1 MTNSPAGPPLD
12 GDTESRIAGD
22 GMAGSGEDANSDVCA
37 TSLAMADH
45 NLRQPPQVMGGA
57 HGVLARIPY
66 GGAAQAQPARPED
79 ATRQLADTAD
89 RHLRGASAAGD
100 EHATAA
106 RRVVDGTIAAGSTL
120 HPPRAG
126 SSTRSPHRLPSARE
140 VAATWLLCVFIAVL
154 AFGATS
160 GLHNSEPPAA
170 TVANKTAIRWHM
182 RAVCT
187 PPLPCAEG
195 ATTILEPW

>member
-1 MTNSPAGPPLD
+1 MIDRPTEPALD

-22 GMAGSGEDANSDVCA
+22 GMAGSGDANSDVCA
-37 TSLAMADH
+37 TSLAMAGH

-57 HGVLARIPY
+57 HGVLARIPH

-79 ATRQLADTAD
+79 ATRQLADTAYG
-89 RHLRGASAAGD
+89 RLRAASAAGEED
-100 EHATAA
+100 VTAA
-106 RRVVDGTIAAGSTL
+106 RRAADGALSVGSTL
-120 HPPRAG
+120 PCPVARL
-126 SSTRSPHRLPSARE
+126 STRSPQRLPSGRG
-140 VAATWLLCVFIAVL
+140 VAAAWLLCVFIAVL

-160 GLHNSEPPAA
+160 GLRNSEPPAD
-170 TVANKTAIRWHM
+170 TLTKRTAVRWHT

-195 ATTILEPW
+195 GTAILEP

>member
-1 MTNSPAGPPLD
+1 MIDRPPGPPLD
-12 GDTESRIAGD
+12 GDTDSRIAGD
-22 GMAGSGEDANSDVCA
+22 GMAGSGDANSDVCA
-37 TSLAMADH
+37 TSLARAGH

-57 HGVLARIPY
+57 HDVLAPIPH

-79 ATRQLADTAD
+79 TTTLLADTAD
-89 RHLRGASAAGD
+89 GRLRAASAAGD

-106 RRVVDGTIAAGSTL
+106 RRVADGALSVGSTL
-120 HPPRAG
+120 PCPRAG
-126 SSTRSPHRLPSARE
+126 PSTRSPQRLPSGRE
-140 VAATWLLCVFIAVL
+140 VVAAWLLCVFVAVL
-154 AFGATS
+154 ALGATS

-170 TVANKTAIRWHM
+170 TVPNKTAIRWHM

-195 ATTILEPW
+195 GTAILEPW